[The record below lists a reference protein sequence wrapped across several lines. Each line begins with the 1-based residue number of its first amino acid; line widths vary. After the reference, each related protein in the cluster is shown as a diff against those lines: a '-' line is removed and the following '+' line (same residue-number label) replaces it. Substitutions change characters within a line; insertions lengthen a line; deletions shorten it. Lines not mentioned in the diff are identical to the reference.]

1 MPQVRRTT
9 ILIVEDSSSVRQELE
24 LFLTRQGFD
33 VKTITRFDNIAGDSL
48 AAAADL
54 ILLDLNLP
62 EESGFAVC
70 REIRLK
76 SRVPILV
83 VTVREADIDQILAM
97 ELGADDYVTKPYN
110 TDILLARIRAVLRRS
125 LPLSSELLDCGQY
138 QLLPAEQALVAG
150 GTRYPLSRNE
160 WLIFL
165 TLQEN
170 LGRIVSRENLMRRL
184 WNSDEFVDDNTLS
197 VNVNRLRQHLSELP
211 VNLTIQTHRA
221 VGYRLMTQD
230 SDPASNAPM
239 GINNRE
245 PVVNS
250 PTGINNKEQDG

>member
-1 MPQVRRTT
+1 MPQDRRNT
-9 ILIVEDSSSVRQELE
+9 ILIVEDSPSVRQELE

-33 VKTITRFDNIAGDSL
+33 VKTINRFENIAGDSL

-138 QLLPAEQALVAG
+138 QL
-150 GTRYPLSRNE
+150 
-160 WLIFL
+160 
-165 TLQEN
+165 
-170 LGRIVSRENLMRRL
+170 
-184 WNSDEFVDDNTLS
+184 
-197 VNVNRLRQHLSELP
+197 
-211 VNLTIQTHRA
+211 
-221 VGYRLMTQD
+221 
-230 SDPASNAPM
+230 
-239 GINNRE
+239 
-245 PVVNS
+245 
-250 PTGINNKEQDG
+250 